1 MPADYG
7 FDHLDH
13 TTPENTRAA
22 AHAAAE
28 AVRYLNHATFTTDRG
43 GLRDPSDV
51 DAILGDLQTFVERLP
66 QLLSQLGAWLLAEC
80 AAGRVRSDAA
90 PPGHAPS
97 IEAQAVAAVRRYLAE
112 AADDC
117 HDGVRPAL
125 QDARQITAKLAGVP
139 DDD

>member
-28 AVRYLNHATFTTDRG
+28 AVRYLNHATFTG

-51 DAILGDLQTFVERLP
+51 DAILGDLQTFMERLP

-125 QDARQITAKLAGVP
+125 HDARQITAKLVGVP
-139 DDD
+139 DDG